1 MGVRNMRK
9 IKMVIDTVTV
19 SGEPNVNGVTYSRD
33 EFNKM
38 LENMVFNDTEVV
50 LCVHTTLTHTLDIK
64 PENIL
69 GKVIYIMDGKIIVE
83 IDEEK
88 KENIDNLILEG
99 YKAGMIYL
107 ANIKVEED
115 LSLKEVC
122 GMQIL
127 CYEMIKVSTD
137 EKGENDEET
146 NQE

>member
-1 MGVRNMRK
+1 MSK
-9 IKMVIDTVTV
+9 IKMVIDTETV

-38 LENMVFNDTEVV
+38 LENMVLNDTEVV
-50 LCVHTTLTHTLDIK
+50 LCIHTILRHDLGIK

-83 IDEEK
+83 TDDEK
-88 KENIDNLILEG
+88 KKYIDGLISEG

-115 LSLKEVC
+115 MSLKEVH

-127 CYEMIKVSTD
+127 CYEMIKVCTD
-137 EKGENDEET
+137 KKGEEDEQT

>member
-1 MGVRNMRK
+1 MSK

-19 SGEPNVNGVTYSRD
+19 SGEPNVNNVTYSRD

-38 LENMVFNDTEVV
+38 LENMVLNDTEVV
-50 LCVHTTLTHTLDIK
+50 LCVHTNLTHTLEIK

-83 IDEEK
+83 TDDEK
-88 KENIDNLILEG
+88 KKVIDNLISEG

-107 ANIKVEED
+107 ANVNVED
-115 LSLKEVC
+115 AIPLKEVYC
-122 GMQIL
+122 MQIL
-127 CYEMIKVSTD
+127 CYEMIKVCT
-137 EKGENDEET
+137 EKKGEEDEQT

>member
-1 MGVRNMRK
+1 
-9 IKMVIDTVTV
+9 
-19 SGEPNVNGVTYSRD
+19 
-33 EFNKM
+33 
-38 LENMVFNDTEVV
+38 
-50 LCVHTTLTHTLDIK
+50 
-64 PENIL
+64 
-69 GKVIYIMDGKIIVE
+69 
-83 IDEEK
+83 
-88 KENIDNLILEG
+88 
-99 YKAGMIYL
+99 MIYL

>member
-1 MGVRNMRK
+1 MSK

-19 SGEPNVNGVTYSRD
+19 SGEPNVNNVTYSRD

-38 LENMVFNDTEVV
+38 LENMVLNDTEVV
-50 LCVHTTLTHTLDIK
+50 LCVHTNLTHTLEIK

-83 IDEEK
+83 TDDEK
-88 KENIDNLILEG
+88 KKVIDNLISEG

-107 ANIKVEED
+107 ANVNVED
-115 LSLKEVC
+115 AIPLKEVY
-122 GMQIL
+122 GMKIL
-127 CYEMIKVSTD
+127 CYEMIKVCT
-137 EKGENDEET
+137 EKKGEDDEQT

>member
-1 MGVRNMRK
+1 MRK

-88 KENIDNLILEG
+88 K
-99 YKAGMIYL
+99 
-107 ANIKVEED
+107 
-115 LSLKEVC
+115 
-122 GMQIL
+122 
-127 CYEMIKVSTD
+127 
-137 EKGENDEET
+137 
-146 NQE
+146 

>member
-1 MGVRNMRK
+1 MRK

-64 PENIL
+64 QENIL